1 MRRHRELAGQ
11 RFSIE
16 GAELPGGQ
24 PIA

>member
-1 MRRHRELAGQ
+1 MRRHCELAGQ

-16 GAELPGGQ
+16 GAELPDGQ

>member
-11 RFSIE
+11 PFSIE